1 MNYFQCIC
9 LDCLPSLFISLGF
22 FQSSKKKKIRY
33 FRLYQVFFSVYNSS
47 YATRMATLLHRRE
60 QQNEELREEQYYYL
74 CKKEQAN
81 WPFFASLFYRGD
93 FLVIECER
101 MTSFSREIRTKIKG
115 LDWKLEEAYFPSPY
129 FSRLCSY
136 FQPKSSE
143 TWFSEPRHMSLTWR
157 HSTWVNISRKSFGA

>member
-1 MNYFQCIC
+1 
-9 LDCLPSLFISLGF
+9 
-22 FQSSKKKKIRY
+22 
-33 FRLYQVFFSVYNSS
+33 
-47 YATRMATLLHRRE
+47 MATLLHRRE

-93 FLVIECER
+93 FFVIECER

-143 TWFSEPRHMSLTWR
+143 TWFSKPRHMSLT
-157 HSTWVNISRKSFGA
+157 

>member
-1 MNYFQCIC
+1 
-9 LDCLPSLFISLGF
+9 
-22 FQSSKKKKIRY
+22 
-33 FRLYQVFFSVYNSS
+33 
-47 YATRMATLLHRRE
+47 MATLLHRRE

-93 FLVIECER
+93 FFVKECER

-115 LDWKLEEAYFPSPY
+115 LDWKLEKAYFPSPY

-143 TWFSEPRHMSLTWR
+143 TWFSKPRHMSLT
-157 HSTWVNISRKSFGA
+157 